1 MQSIKQ
7 ALDRSLLLF
16 TVFSPSLSSSG
27 SDSPIFLIMISSSLS
42 LLVVAV
48 PVVLGATIDVQVG
61 ANGLLAYDPEF
72 VSANAGDI
80 INFIL

>member
-1 MQSIKQ
+1 
-7 ALDRSLLLF
+7 
-16 TVFSPSLSSSG
+16 
-27 SDSPIFLIMISSSLS
+27 MISSPLS

-72 VSANAGDI
+72 VSANSGDV